1 MTQQEYENKIKIL
14 EKALQYAVKSAEKES
29 CYYCPINEN
38 GNCKLKEDS
47 EQCYNHIMETFIKR
61 SKEELGL

>member
-14 EKALQYAVKSAEKES
+14 ENAFQYAVKSVEKES

-38 GNCKLKEDS
+38 GNCKLKDDS
-47 EQCYNHIMETFIKR
+47 EECNNHIIETFIKWN
-61 SKEELGL
+61 KEELGL